1 MASGASLRERQAAVI
16 REAILDAAGR
26 TGWIATTRTTSRCR
40 RSRRRPG
47 ISLRTLYRY
56 FPTREAMFDAVG
68 DHVVARLGLPR
79 QIEGAEDIAPV
90 FLESARRGAQSP
102 QLVRAMLWTRLGRR
116 ARSSHRRRRV
126 ESITSALD
134 EVTSRLPPGEA
145 RRRAGAIVYLC
156 SLPAWITVSEE
167 CGLSAEDAQLGI
179 AWAIDTLVAALRRRK
194 PGGRRAACTTQGEE
208 LDNDGH
214 RRGHRPAHRGRNR
227 RGLLVLRLADGHPGR
242 GARPGR

>member
-1 MASGASLRERQAAVI
+1 MKSGASLRERQAAVI
-16 REAILDAAGR
+16 RDAILDALADR
-26 TGWIATTRTTSRCR
+26 LDHDDPDDIAM
-40 RSRRRPG
+40 PQVAAVAG

-79 QIEGAEDIAPV
+79 QIEGADDIAPV

-102 QLVRAMLWTRLGRR
+102 RLMRALLWTRLGRR

-126 ESITSALD
+126 ESIVAALG
-134 EVTSRLPPGEA
+134 EVTSHLPAAEA

-156 SLPAWITVSEE
+156 SLSAWITVSEE

-179 AWAIDTLVAALRRRK
+179 AWAIDTLVAALRK
-194 PGGRRAACTTQGEE
+194 ENQAASGP
-208 LDNDGH
+208 
-214 RRGHRPAHRGRNR
+214 PAQPKGRNSQ
-227 RGLLVLRLADGHPGR
+227 
-242 GARPGR
+242 